1 MAFIDI
7 DNLELRLDTKTEC
20 FFSVKTNEEKE
31 NLHAKV
37 YKVKGV
43 NKQEDAK
50 RTISNIRDITDWK
63 CTFDTVHVDK
73 FVYSNKPWLSPDS
86 ILTDNGKLFI
96 GILSIE
102 KKAIDGLVDEKI
114 VTFEINRQVSRME
127 EHLFVAM
134 VKANGLMFV
143 SKA

>member
-31 NLHAKV
+31 NLYVKV

>member
-31 NLHAKV
+31 NLHVKV

-63 CTFDTVHVDK
+63 CTFDTVDVDK